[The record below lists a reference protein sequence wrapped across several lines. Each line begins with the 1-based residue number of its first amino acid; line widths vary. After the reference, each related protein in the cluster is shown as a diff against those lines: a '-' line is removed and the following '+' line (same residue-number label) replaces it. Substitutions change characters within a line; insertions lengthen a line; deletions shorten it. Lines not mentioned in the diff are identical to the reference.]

1 MNCAQAFSELS
12 RRLAQVY
19 GDEGEGRSVA
29 RIVLEDALNLF
40 PPYLDNRLL
49 DPQQQ
54 ERYAQISLRLLRGE
68 PVQYV
73 LGEADF
79 YGLKFK
85 VGPGVLIPRPETE
98 ELVYAA
104 VQWLQSRKNEPGKA
118 RVLDIGTGSGCI
130 AVTLKTKC
138 PWISCT
144 AIDLSAGALDFA
156 TKNAERH
163 HAEIQ
168 FIQLNFLDERNWDAL
183 PEFDLILSNPP
194 YIPESERSDLALRVR
209 EYEPDLALFVPDSE
223 PLRFYRALSAFA
235 AKKLAP
241 NGALAAECHAGFAK
255 EAEQLWKASGW
266 PKVRLEHDL
275 SGRPRMLWAGKTP
288 D

>member
-1 MNCAQAFSELS
+1 MNSAQAFTELS
-12 RRLAQVY
+12 RRLAHLY

-40 PPYLDNRLL
+40 PPYLDHRLL
-49 DPQQQ
+49 NTLQQ
-54 ERYAQISLRLLRGE
+54 EELERITLRLLQGE

-104 VQWLQSRKNEPGKA
+104 IQWLQSRKNEL
-118 RVLDIGTGSGCI
+118 RNISVLDIGTGSGCI

-144 AIDLSAGALDFA
+144 AIDLSAEALEFA
-156 TKNAERH
+156 RKNAERH

-168 FIQLNFLDERNWDAL
+168 FIQLDFLDERNWDAL

-194 YIPESERSDLALRVR
+194 YIPASERSELAPRVR
-209 EYEPDLALFVPDSE
+209 EYEPGLALFVPDSE
-223 PLRFYRALSAFA
+223 PLQFYRALSAFA

-241 NGALAAECHAGFAK
+241 HGALAAECHAGYAQ
-255 EAEQLWKASGW
+255 EAEQLWRASGW
-266 PKVRLEHDL
+266 TNVHLEQDL
-275 SGRPRMLWAGKTP
+275 SGRPRMLWARKTP

>member
-1 MNCAQAFSELS
+1 MNSAQAFTELS
-12 RRLAQVY
+12 RRLAYLY

-40 PPYLDNRLL
+40 PPYLDHRLL
-49 DPQQQ
+49 NTLQQ
-54 ERYAQISLRLLRGE
+54 EELERITLRLLQGE

-79 YGLKFK
+79 YGLKFQ

-104 VQWLQSRKNEPGKA
+104 VQWLQNQKNEPGKA

-144 AIDLSAGALDFA
+144 AIDLSEEALDFA
-156 TKNAERH
+156 RKNAERH

-168 FIQLNFLDERNWDAL
+168 FIQLDFLNKRNWESL

-194 YIPESERSDLALRVR
+194 YIPESERRELELRVR
-209 EYEPDLALFVPDSE
+209 EYEPDLALFVPDAE
-223 PLRFYRALSAFA
+223 PLRFYSALSAFA

-241 NGALAAECHAGFAK
+241 HGALAAECHAGYAQ
-255 EAEQLWKASGW
+255 EAEQLWRASGW
-266 PKVRLEHDL
+266 TNVHLEQDL
-275 SGRPRMLWAGKTP
+275 SGRPRMLWARKTP